1 MFFSVLVILMYLSV
15 WLFKL
20 GDNSSNVVK
29 IYIKIQRIVL
39 QSFFIKFQLITL
51 TELALH
57 DITVTQP
64 FKYVASFILSLAF
77 QQILLIELIRA
88 YLLVKYRYTA
98 KQVESR
104 KFDYEKRLM
113 YLFWTKNLEE
123 KEKDKGNIYLVRERE
138 SKMEHHL
145 DSNSRVIESPK
156 TSNIF
161 DFCSTAGIFFSDI
174 Y

>member
-1 MFFSVLVILMYLSV
+1 M
-15 WLFKL
+15 
-20 GDNSSNVVK
+20 
-29 IYIKIQRIVL
+29 
-39 QSFFIKFQLITL
+39 
-51 TELALH
+51 
-57 DITVTQP
+57 
-64 FKYVASFILSLAF
+64 
-77 QQILLIELIRA
+77 
-88 YLLVKYRYTA
+88 LVKYRYTA